1 MTKAE
6 MNPIEF
12 FNEYCTIHNEMEEFV
27 NSGKSIS
34 FASRGLFLTPE
45 SIWFNPIGILKLMK
59 YSKIEKPES
68 YENFIQILD
77 DHNHLVKA
85 SNKTDF
91 FGNPLYTTRTLYRER
106 AGWRAKIASVLANR
120 IIA

>member
-1 MTKAE
+1 

-12 FNEYCTIHNEMEEFV
+12 FTIHNKMEEFV

-34 FASRGLFLTPE
+34 FTSKGLFLTPE
-45 SIWFNPIGILKLMK
+45 SIWFNPIGILHLMTH
-59 YSKIEKPES
+59 YKIEKPES
-68 YENFIQILD
+68 YENLIQLLD
-77 DHNHLVKA
+77 EHNHLIRA

-91 FGNPLYTTRTLYRER
+91 FRNPLYTTRTLYREK
-106 AGWRAKIASVLANR
+106 AGWRAKIASVLTNR